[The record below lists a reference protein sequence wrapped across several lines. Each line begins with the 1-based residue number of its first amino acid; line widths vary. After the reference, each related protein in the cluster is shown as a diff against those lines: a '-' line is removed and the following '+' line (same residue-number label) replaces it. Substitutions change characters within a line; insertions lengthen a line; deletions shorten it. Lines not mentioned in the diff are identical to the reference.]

1 MNAAITAIVKGFI
14 EGLVGFWREWR
25 ARRDLQLLERT
36 KASLEGFK
44 VAYRASEAARKA
56 EQEGRKLEE
65 GIDPEQPSSPIIR
78 LPKDRKG

>member
-1 MNAAITAIVKGFI
+1 MNAAIAAIVKGLI
-14 EGLVGFWREWR
+14 DGLVGFWREWR

-56 EQEGRKLEE
+56 EREGEQLKDQV
-65 GIDPEQPSSPIIR
+65 DPESPQSPIIKT
-78 LPKDRKG
+78 KDPL